1 MTLIFT
7 LLRTDI
13 PKELGKP
20 VTVLQVFQDK
30 MWRNPDNFFT
40 HSKPYLAKWL
50 GAFYWRFT
58 PATKTISKGVWFIDH
73 TGEYIKAVLH
83 KSETESNQI
92 KNEWRC
98 VRTSSYF
105 SLRMLCINMISLNS
119 NFWALFN
126 WTITALLDPPCL
138 NRLVCSFNSVSSK
151 TFQFH
156 SRLLTWRS

>member
-40 HSKPYLAKWL
+40 HSKLYLAKWL

-58 PATKTISKGVWFIDH
+58 PATKTISKGVWIIDH

-105 SLRMLCINMISLNS
+105 SLRMLCINMISEMIIS
-119 NFWALFN
+119 NFAL
-126 WTITALLDPPCL
+126 W
-138 NRLVCSFNSVSSK
+138 LVLAYLISIGGRTYRCRHYHILFLCYI
-151 TFQFH
+151 Q
-156 SRLLTWRS
+156 LC